1 MTFPVLATTRA
12 NGTASSGS
20 NFTFGAMPTG
30 TTSGDLLV
38 AFGHTVDDNANY
50 TDPAGW
56 TRKDSEP
63 GNTGRSFVWARVAT
77 GTDPLVFPLSEMTN
91 SIGIIVARIT
101 GWDGADVSSV
111 EATLA
116 LDFSGNGDPP
126 SHTATWG
133 IADNLWL
140 AVCGLEGANIAAYPS
155 GYSGGATGFNDG
167 VWGAVALAYKESAAA
182 SENPGTGFSTGGG
195 TVHVGTIVVRGTA
208 PVDGI
213 APTFTGGSV
222 VTVNNFANG
231 AGTFD
236 ADWPDATDNV
246 AVTGYRWRAVI
257 GGVPGSL
264 NTLVPSSLTGGS
276 GLTPGVS
283 TVIEVEARDA
293 AGNWSAVISSAAFT
307 PGIAPT
313 VGTNPSNQSLAV
325 GGDAVFTSTSSAG
338 TPTPTGQW
346 QRNNGAGWVDIAGQT
361 GTTYTL
367 VNVQLSDTSAQF
379 RRSYSNGVGAAV
391 NSTAA
396 TLTVTP
402 ATVIGFKF
410 STVVGLQIGQFV
422 GAQTGLTLSNAEA
435 WTAFIH
441 NDTTRALLITSG
453 TLTTAAGRL
462 PDYTNASL
470 SDGTTYFVSFR
481 RTSDGA
487 SCSCRIA
494 AEIIP

>member
-1 MTFPVLATTRA
+1 MAINRTAFPSTIYTAAVDDPVSPAIALGANPGRAIIGFLSIVDTRSVASVAVTGGDTLASVAAPVSVAGFKRTGAAGLVSQSGSQTVTFDTDSPAPSELKWGEVVAYEGVGSIRSIVIVHDVATT
-12 NGTASSGS
+12 N
-20 NFTFGAMPTG
+20 P
-30 TTSGDLLV
+30 
-38 AFGHTVDDNANY
+38 
-50 TDPAGW
+50 
-56 TRKDSEP
+56 
-63 GNTGRSFVWARVAT
+63 
-77 GTDPLVFPLSEMTN
+77 
-91 SIGIIVARIT
+91 
-101 GWDGADVSSV
+101 
-111 EATLA
+111 
-116 LDFSGNGDPP
+116 
-126 SHTATWG
+126 TATVTTQPGDKVVMLG
-133 IADNLWL
+133 I
-140 AVCGLEGANIAAYPS
+140 
-155 GYSGGATGFNDG
+155 SGGAGATCSGVGGTTDFDG
-167 VWGAVALAYKESAAA
+167 GVADRVALEKDA
-182 SENPGTGFSTGGG
+182 
-195 TVHVGTIVVRGTA
+195 VGTITTIEGLWSGASAWYAVVVVLA
-208 PVDGI
+208 PI
-213 APTFTGGSV
+213 AAPDTTSPTFTGGSV
-222 VTVNNFANG
+222 VTVSNFANG

-236 ADWPDATDNV
+236 AVWPDATDNV

-307 PGIAPT
+307 PGIAST

-346 QRNNGAGWVDIAGQT
+346 QRNNGAGWVDIPGET
-361 GTTYTL
+361 STTYTL
-367 VNVQLSDTSAQF
+367 VNVQLSDTGAQF

-410 STVVGLQIGQFV
+410 STAVGLQIGQFV

-441 NDTTRALLITSG
+441 NDTTRALLLTSG
-453 TLTTAAGRL
+453 TLTTSAGRL